1 MLNSFIL
8 LLFFIS
14 MLSGQLRFNV
24 EKVTDGAMS
33 MLIKTDKAMRYQLG
47 EDGKIATPYGLAV
60 ADGIGGA
67 PFLSF
72 YLANYLTIFAAESF
86 IICQNP
92 KIKFGETITNQM
104 NLAIEAY
111 QKNTAQILDKSPFRW
126 QAKIVQKLHRQ
137 AAQGASSTIVTAFID
152 NNSSKIPKLKIFNRG
167 DSSIAL
173 FAKQKSTI
181 RPDHYFYVPRLVSK
195 SEPNGFN
202 SPKHYTAN
210 TENKQI
216 TKANFEEANINEG
229 DIVIIGSDGF
239 FDNVHLSLISYVLN
253 WIVFQLSNKPLSKW
267 EWKNDIKTLAKAYC
281 KFLTQPEF
289 SKKEEVVKF
298 KASLVKD
305 TPVQQKEL
313 KEEKS
318 TSSCFPF
325 FCLFGKQ
332 SKKEITVTK
341 PLPTK
346 SEMKGHINRSDLAS
360 KRINN
365 IDTVTSFGG
374 CTSKNFLFSPD
385 TSVPSNSLIS
395 DCVIKASDEM
405 FSVKDD
411 DNDDNED
418 SIKIEK
424 EFKVSTVSAILK
436 ELAFYF
442 SLEENYFSPFYLESL
457 FSGEPMPSPTG
468 KPDDITVIAAM
479 AKLDDSVNEEVS
491 IEQSPEVEN
500 WTALVKNWQQKIDG
514 MMDEDL
520 NYMLEISHS
529 TKNEKGEKIRKLH
542 NKKIPNLD
550 QLII

>member
-1 MLNSFIL
+1 MLNSFMV

-24 EKVTDGAMS
+24 EKVSDGAMR

-92 KIKFGETITNQM
+92 EIKFDETITNQM
-104 NLAIEAY
+104 NLAIKTY
-111 QKNTAQILDKSPFRW
+111 KTNTAQILEKSPYQW
-126 QAKIVQKLHRQ
+126 PSKSVQKFYCQ
-137 AAQGASSTIVTAFID
+137 SPQEASSTIVAAFIE

-173 FAKQKSTI
+173 FVKQKSNI
-181 RPDHYFYVPRLVSK
+181 CPDHYYYVPHLVSK
-195 SEPNGFN
+195 SESYRFN
-202 SPKHYTAN
+202 SPKQYTAYARN
-210 TENKQI
+210 EQI

-239 FDNVHLSLISYVLN
+239 FDNVHLNLISYVLN
-253 WIVFQLSNKPLSKW
+253 WIVFQLSYKPLSKW
-267 EWKNDIKTLAKAYC
+267 DWKNDIKALAKAYSKFITQS
-281 KFLTQPEF
+281 KFL
-289 SKKEEVVKF
+289 KKEEVVKF
-298 KASLVKD
+298 KALLVKD
-305 TPVQQKEL
+305 TPVQQMEI
-313 KEEKS
+313 KEEQN
-318 TSSCFPF
+318 TSCCFTF
-325 FCLFGKQ
+325 FRFFGKQ
-332 SKKEITVTK
+332 ANKEITVTK

-360 KRINN
+360 KKINN

-374 CTSKNFLFSPD
+374 CTSINFLYSPD

-411 DNDDNED
+411 DNED

-424 EFKVSTVSAILK
+424 EFKVNTVSEILK
-436 ELAFYF
+436 ELAFYL
-442 SLEENYFSPFYLESL
+442 SLEKNYLSPFYLESL
-457 FSGEPMPSPTG
+457 FSGDPMPPTG

-500 WTALVKNWQQKIDG
+500 WIGLVKDWQRKIDR

-520 NYMLEISHS
+520 KFVLENSK
-529 TKNEKGEKIRKLH
+529 TPKNEKGEKNRKFH